1 LFVFLHQVALL
12 LCGSELQARFCK
24 AVCINYK
31 KPFRQPWDSMNKL
44 INQTAQKT
52 VLITGASGF
61 IGSHLVTRSLAEGY
75 RVKALVRKGN
85 AAIEP
90 LRSRGVDVVVGDL
103 CDFDAVLR
111 SVHGCDLV
119 FHVAAITSDWGEWK
133 EFRAV
138 NVEGTR
144 SVCRACI
151 EENGCRMVY
160 LSSIEVFDHARLERL
175 DEGMP
180 FRARGERYSDTKL
193 GGTAV
198 VREYQKQ
205 GFDATIIYPSMVY
218 GPLDRTIVP
227 QLADAI
233 RRGLLFYWERNV
245 RLPLIYID
253 NLVDLMM
260 LAAITPA
267 ASGEDYLACDGNLL
281 TFEDL
286 CTRIAGAIGSR
297 APRVRLPKGF
307 TCILARSLESF
318 HTSLN
323 VKSRPLITMEAVE
336 LLSSRVMIDTT
347 KARHQ
352 LGWAPKVSLEDG
364 LRRTF
369 EWLVSVPP
377 EKWKTK

>member
-1 LFVFLHQVALL
+1 M
-12 LCGSELQARFCK
+12 E
-24 AVCINYK
+24 
-31 KPFRQPWDSMNKL
+31 QP
-44 INQTAQKT
+44 AGKT

-61 IGSHLVTRSLAEGY
+61 IGSHLVSRALADGY

-85 AAIEP
+85 AAIRQ
-90 LRSRGVDVVVGDL
+90 LRGRGVEVIEGDL
-103 CDFDAVLR
+103 CDPEVVR
-111 SVHGCDLV
+111 CSVAGSDLV
-119 FHVAAITSDWGEWK
+119 FHVAAVTSDWGKWE

-138 NVEGTR
+138 NIDGTR

-151 EENGCRMVY
+151 NEKVERLVY

-180 FRARGERYSDTKL
+180 YRASGERYPDTKL

-198 VREYQKQ
+198 VREYQKL
-205 GFDATIIYPSMVY
+205 GLDASIIYPSMVY

-260 LAAITPA
+260 IAAITPA

-281 TFEDL
+281 TFEEL
-286 CTRIAGAIGSR
+286 CTRLAGAIGSR
-297 APRVRLPKGF
+297 PPKLRLPKGVTF
-307 TCILARSLESF
+307 LVARFLETF
-318 HTSLN
+318 HTLSN
-323 VKSRPLITMEAVE
+323 RSNRPLITMEAVK
-336 LLSSRVMIDTT
+336 LLSSRVVIDTS
-347 KARHQ
+347 KARSQ
-352 LGWAPKVSLEDG
+352 LGWAPLVSLEDG
-364 LRRTF
+364 LRCTLD
-369 EWLVSVPP
+369 WLVTVPP
-377 EKWKTK
+377 EEWKTK